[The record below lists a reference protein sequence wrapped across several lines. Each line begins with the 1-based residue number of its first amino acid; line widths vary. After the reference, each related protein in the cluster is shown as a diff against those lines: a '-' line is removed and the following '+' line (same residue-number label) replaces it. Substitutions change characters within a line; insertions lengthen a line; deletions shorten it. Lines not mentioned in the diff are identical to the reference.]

1 MKPDAPIHNLHAID
15 IVGHRVDGGV
25 DLAVVCTG
33 PLDDSWQTVRLL
45 DRKVSAYLTEI
56 KAPGFKKSF
65 NNPTHI
71 RLMIYCQYAISATV
85 LGMIKVLA
93 GRAAAVG
100 VELLLDRSDVNEDL
114 NRQLQAHG

>member
-1 MKPDAPIHNLHAID
+1 VKADAPIHNLHAID

-56 KAPGFKKSF
+56 QAPGFNKSF
-65 NNPTHI
+65 NNPT
-71 RLMIYCQYAISATV
+71 RVRVMIYCQHAISTTV
-85 LGMIKVLA
+85 LGMINVLA
-93 GRAAAVG
+93 GRAAAMG
-100 VELLLDRSDVNEDL
+100 VELLLDRSDVDEDL
-114 NRQLQAHG
+114 KAQAQG